1 MHTYEMIGVADSN
14 GRTYKCPYGT
24 YSKATGFVS
33 NGYEMYISLDV
44 VNKLFHEDCWS
55 LKQETK
61 KMSKE
66 DIEKELGY
74 EIEIINENNIGEIDK
89 IKNCNSQEINKSNMN
104 LSYMIDDLFRKV
116 LMED

>member
-89 IKNCNSQEINKSNMN
+89 NKKLNPQGINESDKT
-104 LSYMIDDLFRKV
+104 LSDIIDDLFKKV
-116 LMED
+116 LMEE